1 MEVPDAREFHLFNA
15 QKRSDFSMSSDRNPQ
30 PETLTPAKPM
40 PNPWSCV
47 SGAGVAGG
55 IAFVLYRLTIG
66 LAQIFA
72 HQPVQ
77 SSSLLVQRIS
87 AAVRTMF
94 IGLSAMGTG
103 IFALA
108 ALGLFGLGVQLLL
121 QRPKDSSEPQ
131 NQQGE
136 P

>member
-1 MEVPDAREFHLFNA
+1 
-15 QKRSDFSMSSDRNPQ
+15 MSSDRNPP
-30 PETLTPAKPM
+30 PEAPTLAKPM
-40 PNPWSCV
+40 PSPWSCIG
-47 SGAGVAGG
+47 GAGVAGG
-55 IAFVLYRLTIG
+55 IAFVLYQLTIG

-72 HQPVQ
+72 RQPIQ
-77 SSSLLVQRIS
+77 SGSLLVQRIS

-108 ALGLFGLGVQLLL
+108 ALGLFGLGIQLLL
-121 QRPKDSSEPQ
+121 QQSKNSSEPQ